1 MNVRIK
7 RVYLPAEPDDGVRIL
22 VDRLWPRGVAKHSA
36 RIDLWLKDI
45 APSTELRQWFNHD
58 PTRWR
63 AFRARYFREID
74 SHPDALALLLEH
86 IRNGPVTLV
95 YAARDEHYNDAVVL
109 GEYLSSRR
117 KKSPPAIRTTG
128 AG

>member
-22 VDRLWPRGVAKHSA
+22 VDRLWPRGVAKLSA

-58 PTRWR
+58 PTR
-63 AFRARYFREID
+63 
-74 SHPDALALLLEH
+74 
-86 IRNGPVTLV
+86 
-95 YAARDEHYNDAVVL
+95 
-109 GEYLSSRR
+109 
-117 KKSPPAIRTTG
+117 
-128 AG
+128 